1 MVKLI
6 EIMLKENLIKKD
18 DIFAL
23 IRSRPPKKVSFE
35 NLLSE
40 KMIDLDT
47 FEIFLLEKIRLG
59 VITLEYLDGIEGIDT
74 TAIIKELTHTL
85 EVKHNDLNE
94 TEMDMKFLEEKLLKH
109 QRKKRKIWY
118 LFFILFIVVLLSIW
132 LLMNN
137 SDGKFNIFKKNIAN
151 THKASDK
158 DIFIS
163 KKYNALLNNSLTRL
177 EILELRTSESKNNN
191 DSIDTKMTDTL
202 VDIPILDLN
211 GKYINE
217 KNDYVR
223 HKDNVHLDIVET
235 TGTSAYEDVE
245 KRFQQSNNIDDA
257 LFLAKTYY
265 KKGNYKKAEKWAFET
280 NQLDPT
286 LEESFLIFVKSKM
299 KLGQKNEVIAILNQY
314 LNHKNS
320 QDARILLE
328 QIKNEKF

>member
-1 MVKLI
+1 MIKLI

-35 NLLSE
+35 NLFSE
-40 KMIDLDT
+40 KMINLDT
-47 FEIFLLEKIRLG
+47 FKIFITEKVRQG
-59 VITLEYLDGIEGIDT
+59 VIDLEYLDGIKGVDT
-74 TAIIKELTHTL
+74 ATIKKELTQTL
-85 EVKHNDLNE
+85 EEKHNDLNE
-94 TEMDMKFLEEKLLKH
+94 TKMDMKLLEEKFLKH
-109 QRKKRKIWY
+109 HRKKRKIWY
-118 LFFILFIVVLLSIW
+118 LFFIFLIVVLLCVW
-132 LLMNN
+132 LLQNN
-137 SDGKFNIFKKNIAN
+137 GDGKFNIFH
-151 THKASDK
+151 THKASEK

-163 KKYNALLNNSLTRL
+163 KKHNTILNNSLVRL
-177 EILELRTSESKNNN
+177 EVPELHTSESKNNN

-211 GKYINE
+211 GEDINE
-217 KNDYVR
+217 KNDYAR
-223 HKDNVHLDIVET
+223 HKDNIHLNIVKT
-235 TGTSAYEDVE
+235 TSSSAYKDVE

-299 KLGQKNEVIAILNQY
+299 KLGQKNEVISILNQY

-328 QIKNEKF
+328 EIKNEKF